1 MKKSVVISVIL
12 LLFASSDLFA
22 QRYPQAEKE
31 ANLEARTSLTGLYQK
46 NSSIWLDGNK
56 LNKQELSGMEGFD
69 FDLYSKGRTKV
80 VTGTSLMAVGA
91 VPCALA
97 IGTFAGALEK
107 KKSGAYSIAGPGPGL
122 VILVSGGLG
131 LALEAVGITLHCTGK
146 ADIRHAAIS
155 YNGQKS
161 IKYSL
166 GPATSGFGIAL
177 NF

>member
-1 MKKSVVISVIL
+1 MKTSSIVSAIL
-12 LLFASSDLFA
+12 LLFVSTNMFV
-22 QRYPQAEKE
+22 QKYTQAEKE
-31 ANLEARTSLTGLYQK
+31 ANQEARTSLSGLYQK
-46 NSSIWLDGNK
+46 NSSIWLDGTK
-56 LNKQELSGMEGFD
+56 LNKQELSGMEDFD
-69 FDLYSKGRTKV
+69 FDLYSKGRTKA

-97 IGTFAGALEK
+97 VATFVGAMERK
-107 KKSGAYSIAGPGPGL
+107 QSGPYSIAGPGPEVVL
-122 VILVSGGLG
+122 LVSGGLG
-131 LALEAVGITLHCTGK
+131 LALEAVGITLHCSGK
-146 ADIRHAAIS
+146 ADIRHAAVS

>member
-69 FDLYSKGRTKV
+69 FDLYSKGRTKAGV
-80 VTGTSLMAVGA
+80 GTAFMTVGA
-91 VPCALA
+91 LPCALA
-97 IGTFAGALEK
+97 VGTFAGALERRN
-107 KKSGAYSIAGPGPGL
+107 SGPYSIAGPGPGL
-122 VILVSGGLG
+122 VILVSCGLG

-146 ADIRHAAIS
+146 ADIRHAAVS